1 MKKTILSLLLLANL
15 YADNSQ
21 IYLGLSG
28 GYYNESFTD
37 GVDAKSS
44 SYTSKLKVGY
54 GDRDAYAVEF
64 SLDYMDNKSNI
75 FSSSDGS
82 KTGMNVELLKA
93 FDFDTFINPF
103 FKAGFGAGFFSID
116 TKLQQTLHYG
126 SYNLG
131 AGFFIPLNKSFDFEV
146 SYDYKAI
153 TYEGLDTIANSVSY
167 KSNLNAISFGFNV
180 RY

>member
-1 MKKTILSLLLLANL
+1 MKKTILFLLLLTSV

-21 IYLGLSG
+21 IYLGLSS

-44 SYTSKLKVGY
+44 SYMSKLKIGY

-64 SLDYMDNKSNI
+64 SLDYMDNQSNI

-93 FDFDTFINPF
+93 FDFNTFFNPF
-103 FKAGFGAGFFSID
+103 FKAGFGAGFLSID
-116 TKLQQTLHYG
+116 TKMQQTLHYG

-131 AGFFIPLNKSFDFEV
+131 AGFFVPLNKSFDFELT
-146 SYDYKAI
+146 YDYKAI
-153 TYEGLDTIANSVSY
+153 TYEELDTIANSISY
-167 KSNLNAISFGFNV
+167 KSNLNAISFGINM